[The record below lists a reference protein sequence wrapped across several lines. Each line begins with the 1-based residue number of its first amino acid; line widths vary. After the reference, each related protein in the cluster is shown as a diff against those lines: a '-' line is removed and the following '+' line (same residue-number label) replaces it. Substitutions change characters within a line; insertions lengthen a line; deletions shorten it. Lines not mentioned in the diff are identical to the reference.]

1 MISRLASFPGHEGD
15 GNTAWEWGYE
25 VTYLVLH
32 APGFKRLNLSGSAS
46 STIPYRSNQPIRIE
60 STSSPDLLCLQFLI
74 TYSIILN
81 NENLEVGIEV
91 HVHLMWSFLRQSV
104 QYLSADVVDVHL
116 VLLGIIL
123 DLNNSHTGWGR
134 WMFNNVTINASHCWT
149 QG

>member
-1 MISRLASFPGHEGD
+1 MISRLASFPGHEGN
-15 GNTAWEWGYE
+15 GKTAWEWGYE

-60 STSSPDLLCLQFLI
+60 STSSPDLCPQFLI

-134 WMFNNVTINASHCWT
+134 WNNVTTPLTAEHKAS
-149 QG
+149 